1 MNKLI
6 ETLDNCKAMLS
17 DYYEHDLSEE
27 YCVENQ
33 IDNIHKI
40 MFMILPKEYK
50 FARQCSCCE
59 EGMNDGYVIDGG
71 CEYYCSDGCLHT
83 KYTANEVKEMD
94 MGEDDNYYT
103 HWESDSDMEYMLVS
117 NILIFVGEQ

>member
-1 MNKLI
+1 MGVMLSIKKDMEKLI

-40 MFMILPKEYK
+40 MFI
-50 FARQCSCCE
+50 SE
-59 EGMNDGYVIDGG
+59 ERRKLY
-71 CEYYCSDGCLHT
+71 
-83 KYTANEVKEMD
+83 
-94 MGEDDNYYT
+94 
-103 HWESDSDMEYMLVS
+103 
-117 NILIFVGEQ
+117 